1 MAGLIFYY
9 LDAKVSERMLHLT
22 AESPRGGIGIRV
34 RLRTVSRKGCRFN
47 SCRGHQTGKAT
58 ACTERSRNEPRR
70 SKPQKNPEKT
80 IGSNHILIFG
90 GKKF

>member
-34 RLRTVSRKGCRFN
+34 RLRTVSRKGLQVQLLPGAHKQVTVYSNGFF
-47 SCRGHQTGKAT
+47 S
-58 ACTERSRNEPRR
+58 
-70 SKPQKNPEKT
+70 
-80 IGSNHILIFG
+80 IGYKSGDL
-90 GKKF
+90 